1 MQGFLAGMTDYSE
14 QTMKNIR
21 EDICGWIEY
30 TQRTKDN
37 FENRQKQIDKSYWD
51 NTVPFDFKVFC
62 ISFPAICDTLLSDFN
77 IVLKESSDNSCS
89 PKSVKIMKNISKV
102 VRENMS
108 HNKSTFK
115 NREDGNWK
123 SYNDENY
130 RLTESLYCMAGDF
143 LATLLDVSNA
153 VCRMEDYME
162 EDSKSIISQTNNN
175 FQTNIDS
182 SIHIGDGNTI
192 KNSTIG
198 GKAEEKPSKAKKTIS
213 QIIWQIVVPICV
225 GVAVVAICLW
235 LGITK
240 GA

>member
-21 EDICGWIEY
+21 EDICDWIEY
-30 TQRTKDN
+30 TKRIKDDY
-37 FENRQKQIDKSYWD
+37 ENTQKLIDKNYWN
-51 NTVPFDFKVFC
+51 NTVPFDFKLFC
-62 ISFPAICDTLLSDFN
+62 MSFPSICDTLLSDFN

-89 PKSVKIMKNISKV
+89 PKSIKIMKNIYNV
-102 VRENMS
+102 VVENKK
-108 HNKSTFK
+108 HNNSTFK
-115 NREDGNWK
+115 NREDGHWK

-130 RLTESLYCMAGDF
+130 KLTESLYCMAGDF
-143 LATLLDVSNA
+143 LATLFDVSNA
-153 VCRMEDYME
+153 ACRMEDYME
-162 EDSKSIISQTNNN
+162 EDSKFIISQTNNN
-175 FQTNIDS
+175 FLSNIDS
-182 SIHIGDGNTI
+182 SIHIGNGNTI

-198 GKAEEKPSKAKKTIS
+198 GKAEETPSKAKKTIS

-225 GVAVVAICLW
+225 GVMVAAICVW